1 MDIKLWEARYR
12 SREREKEDF
21 DATPAGLLVETV
33 KHVPPG
39 RALDL
44 ACGTGRNAL
53 WLAEH
58 GWAVTAVDGSQAA
71 IDVLQQRASARGL
84 SIETR
89 VADLEA
95 GQYSIEPSTWDLVTI
110 CLLPAKRSSGTCK
123 VRSCSG
129 GTCSDDCAHRGAG
142 GRADQYPIEARRASR
157 ILSGMGSPSQLR
169 REATRFRSPAFGSG
183 NRRMAPHALRSY
195 GGEEIQCYGHS
206 LQADSGEGSQHVVTR
221 HGRYNWGECLQLVFQ
236 RPEGE
241 SPCQSMNIFAATG
254 ASDTKKS

>member
-12 SREREKEDF
+12 LREREKEDF

-71 IDVLQQRASARGL
+71 IDVLQQRASGRGL

-95 GQYSIEPSTWDLVTI
+95 GQYSIEPSTWDLVAI
-110 CLLPAKRSSGTCK
+110 CYYLQRDLLEPAKSGL
-123 VRSCSG
+123 VPG
-129 GTCSDDCAHRGAG
+129 GLVLTIVHIAE
-142 GRADQYPIEARRASR
+142 P
-157 ILSGMGSPSQLR
+157 
-169 REATRFRSPAFGSG
+169 
-183 NRRMAPHALRSY
+183 
-195 GGEEIQCYGHS
+195 GEEPTNTRLRPGELAGFFPGWGVLHS
-206 LQADSGEGSQHVVTR
+206 YEGKPRDSVH
-221 HGRYNWGECLQLVFQ
+221 Q
-236 RPEGE
+236 RSVAE
-241 SPCQSMNIFAATG
+241 IAAWRPTH
-254 ASDTKKS
+254 